1 VSEPVRTF
9 RSGVLEPRARGVEFG
24 AAHGERI
31 AANVAAYRRLFAQAA
46 GGAPL
51 DVEALGGQA
60 LAAIEGFAPELHEEI
75 LGIAEGAGL
84 APELLGAV
92 NARTE
97 LLAVAGRARRAR
109 AAAGGG
115 SVSGGAA
122 GAAGDRADDAAASRD
137 ASAAP
142 VRGECSTAV
151 KLSVDGTP
159 PIGVQ
164 TWDWYDELAGG
175 WLVWEIPHPDGRRTT
190 TLTEY
195 GIVGKAG
202 VNDRGIGL
210 HFNILHHERDGA
222 TVGVPVHVAGRAM
235 LDRAGDVNQ
244 ALLAL
249 HAAEVSASSCLTVVS
264 AEGDGCAVCVELH
277 PGGPGHVLPD
287 ERGLL
292 LHTNHFLSQPG
303 AAGDTEPREAP
314 DTLVR
319 LDLLRRRLHGRA
331 ALTADELLAAFD
343 CHAGGGGALCCHPD
357 TTLAPEAR
365 YATLATVELDVA
377 AGTLRALAGG
387 PCAHRAPEPH
397 TRSHEGDRPC

>member
-1 VSEPVRTF
+1 MSETVRSF
-9 RSGVLEPRARGVEFG
+9 RSSVLEPRARGAEFG

-31 AANVAAYRRLFAQAA
+31 AANVDAYRRLFARAA

-51 DVEALGGQA
+51 DVEALGGEA
-60 LAAIEGFAPELHEEI
+60 LAAIASFAPALHEEI
-75 LGIAEGAGL
+75 LGMADGAGL

-97 LLAVAGRARRAR
+97 LLAVAGRLGRER
-109 AAAGGG
+109 AAGGG
-115 SVSGGAA
+115 AGENGAA
-122 GAAGDRADDAAASRD
+122 PAP
-137 ASAAP
+137 P

-159 PIGVQ
+159 PLTVQ
-164 TWDWYDELAGG
+164 TWDWYEELAGG
-175 WLVWEIPHPDGRRTT
+175 WLVWEVPHPDGRRTT

-235 LDRAGDVNQ
+235 LDGASDVNQ

-249 HAAEVSASSCLTVVS
+249 HAADVSASSCLTVVS
-264 AEGDGCAVCVELH
+264 AEGGGCAVCVELH
-277 PGGPGHVLPD
+277 PGGPGHMLPD

-292 LHTNHFLSQPG
+292 LHTNHFLSQPA

-314 DTLVR
+314 DTLIR
-319 LDLLRRRLHGRA
+319 LDLLRRRLHGRER
-331 ALTADELLAAFD
+331 LTGGELRAAFD
-343 CHAGGGGALCCHPD
+343 SHAGGGGALCCHPD

-377 AGTLRALAGG
+377 AGTLRALPGG
-387 PCAHRAPEPH
+387 PCAHRAPDP
-397 TRSHEGDRPC
+397 RSNEGDLPC

>member
-1 VSEPVRTF
+1 MSEAVRSF
-9 RSGVLEPRARGVEFG
+9 RSSVLEPRARGAEFG
-24 AAHGERI
+24 TAHGERI
-31 AANVAAYRRLFAQAA
+31 AANVEAYRRLFARAA
-46 GGAPL
+46 GGAPF
-51 DVEALGGQA
+51 DVEAHGAQA
-60 LAAIEGFAPELHEEI
+60 LAAIAAFAPALHEEI
-75 LGIAEGAGL
+75 LGMAEGAGL

-97 LLAVAGRARRAR
+97 LLAVAGRRGRER
-109 AAAGGG
+109 AAGGDAA
-115 SVSGGAA
+115 SGGAA
-122 GAAGDRADDAAASRD
+122 PSGAGGDGAP
-137 ASAAP
+137 AAP

-159 PIGVQ
+159 PLTVQ
-164 TWDWYDELAGG
+164 TWDWYEELAGG

-202 VNDRGIGL
+202 VNDRGLGL

-235 LDRAGDVNQ
+235 LDGADDVNQ

-264 AEGDGCAVCVELH
+264 AEGGGCAVCVELH
-277 PGGPGHVLPD
+277 PGGPGHALPD

-292 LHTNHFLSQPG
+292 LHTNHFLSQPA

-314 DTLVR
+314 DTLIR
-319 LDLLRRRLHGRA
+319 LDLLRRRLRGRA
-331 ALTADELLAAFD
+331 DLTAQELRAAFD
-343 CHAGGGGALCCHPD
+343 SHAGGGGALCCHPD

-377 AGTLRALAGG
+377 AGTLRALPGG
-387 PCAHRAPEPH
+387 PCAHRAPDP
-397 TRSHEGDRPC
+397 RSNEGDLPC

>member
-1 VSEPVRTF
+1 MSAAVATF
-9 RSGVLEPRARGVEFG
+9 RSSVLAPRERGAEFG
-24 AAHGERI
+24 AAFGERI
-31 AANVAAYRRLFAQAA
+31 AANVAAYRSLFAQAA

-51 DVEALGGQA
+51 DVEALGAQA
-60 LAAIEGFAPELHEEI
+60 LEAIERYAPPLHEEI
-75 LGIAEGAGL
+75 LGMAAGAGL

-97 LLAVAGRARRAR
+97 LLAVASRRR
-109 AAAGGG
+109 RER
-115 SVSGGAA
+115 AA
-122 GAAGDRADDAAASRD
+122 GAGAAAEGAGR
-137 ASAAP
+137 AP

-151 KLSVDGTP
+151 KLSVDGAAP
-159 PIGVQ
+159 VSLQ
-164 TWDWYDELAGG
+164 TWDWYAELADG
-175 WLVWEIPHPDGRRTT
+175 WLVWEIPHADGRRTT

-195 GIVGKAG
+195 GIVGKIG
-202 VNDRGIGL
+202 VSDRGLGL

-222 TVGVPVHVAGRAM
+222 GVGVPVHVAGRWL
-235 LDRAGDVNQ
+235 LDTASDVNQ

-264 AEGDGCAVCVELH
+264 AESDGCAVCVELH

-292 LHTNHFLSQPG
+292 LHTNHFLAQP
-303 AAGDTEPREAP
+303 ASAGDTEPREAP
-314 DTLVR
+314 DTLIR

-331 ALTADELLAAFD
+331 ALDGADLLAAFD

-387 PCAHRAPEPH
+387 PCAHRAPR
-397 TRSHEGDRPC
+397 TDEGDTPC